1 MLHICYILPIFRIK
15 KAPIGA
21 VACPQWVDV
30 KCNVGDGNKVVL
42 TPLVVYSKLFGIV
55 FSDEN
60 GGSIEYQEERLHQY
74 YWQKEDNNIAIYR
87 SKNDFD
93 VITVISFTTV

>member
-1 MLHICYILPIFRIK
+1 M
-15 KAPIGA
+15 
-21 VACPQWVDV
+21 
-30 KCNVGDGNKVVL
+30 L